1 MFAIVE
7 ASGRQ
12 FQLEAGRFVD
22 VDLTDG
28 KEGDQYVFE
37 SVLMLVDGDKSTVG
51 KPFIDGAKVECKI
64 LGHGKNKKIIVYHMK
79 PKKGTRKKQGHRQ
92 HYTRILIE
100 SIKLNDKVLAES
112 KGDSKAPKPQAEPK
126 KEVKAKADK
135 KEAKPKAAEKPK
147 AKKKAE

>member
-135 KEAKPKAAEKPK
+135 KEAKPKAAAKPA
-147 AKKKAE
+147 AKIEAE

>member
-22 VDLTDG
+22 VDLTEG
-28 KEGDQYVFE
+28 KAGDKFVFE
-37 SVLMLVDGDKSTVG
+37 RVLMLVDGDKSTVG
-51 KPFIDGAKVECKI
+51 KPFIEGAKVEGKI
-64 LGHGKNKKIIVYHMK
+64 LGHDKNKKIIVYHMK

-100 SIKLNDKVLAES
+100 SIKLNDKELAKADENS
-112 KGDSKAPKPQAEPK
+112 KPKAKAEPK
-126 KEVKAKADK
+126 KEAKAKAEK
-135 KEAKPKAAEKPK
+135 KESKPKAAQPA